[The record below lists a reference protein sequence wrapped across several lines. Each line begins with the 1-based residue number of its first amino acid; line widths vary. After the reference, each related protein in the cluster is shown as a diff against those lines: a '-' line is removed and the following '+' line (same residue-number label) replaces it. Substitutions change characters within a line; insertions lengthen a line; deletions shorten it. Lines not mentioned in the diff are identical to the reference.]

1 MENQTYWKTHYVV
14 ETDVD
19 EIERNIKLTN
29 FISGGQSF
37 ELVYFEKDKNAP
49 NVLISPGSAGHAYV
63 FAELGYQMYRRGYNV
78 FVMPKEGGH
87 TVDELMPRHTDA
99 LKYITKN
106 FNERIGVFA
115 EGLGGYVVFYLA
127 LTGTNL
133 IKSLV
138 FQNAPAILTE
148 KGWREAIFGGKGA
161 AGRRKLIL
169 PFAKVL
175 VKIFPNIK
183 LPIRLYLDFKEL
195 VDTKEENRKIEA
207 PRIEAFLRDPD
218 FDTSYPLRAIMSLVS
233 TSPPNPPSA
242 LKIPTMFLV
251 PVRGFG
257 GNAYVNYAK
266 DLFSRLTLVKKR
278 FLEVDGSV
286 FWMCSHPKE
295 AAQVICDWFGETL

>member
-1 MENQTYWKTHYVV
+1 MKDKTYWKEHYVV
-14 ETDVD
+14 YEDAD
-19 EIERNIKLTN
+19 EIERHIKLAN
-29 FISGGQSF
+29 FTSGGQSF
-37 ELVYFEKDKNAP
+37 ELVYFEKNKNAQ
-49 NVLISPGSAGHAYV
+49 NILISPGSAGHAYV
-63 FAELGYQMYRRGYNV
+63 FAELGYQMYCRGYNV
-78 FVMPKEGGH
+78 FIMQKEGGH
-87 TVDELMPRHTDA
+87 TVSELIPRHTDA
-99 LKYITKN
+99 LTYIAKN

-127 LTGTNL
+127 LANGPM
-133 IKSLV
+133 KSLA

-148 KGWREAIFGGKGA
+148 KRWHEAIFGGRGA

-175 VKIFPNIK
+175 VKAFPNIK

-207 PRIEAFLRDPD
+207 PRIEAFLKDPD

-233 TSPPNPPSA
+233 TPPPNPISA

-257 GNAYVNYAK
+257 GNAYVNYTK
-266 DLFSRLTLVKKR
+266 DLFSRLPLAKKR
-278 FLEVDGSV
+278 FFEVDGSV

-295 AAQVICDWFGETL
+295 AAEVISGWFDKTL